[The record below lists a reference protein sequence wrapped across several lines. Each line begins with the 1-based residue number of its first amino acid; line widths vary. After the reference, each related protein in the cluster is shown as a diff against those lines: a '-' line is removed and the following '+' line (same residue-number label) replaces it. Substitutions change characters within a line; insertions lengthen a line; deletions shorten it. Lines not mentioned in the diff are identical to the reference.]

1 MPISSSFG
9 IKCPD
14 NSRFYSG
21 NSTGAF
27 LGCCTIDPA
36 TTSDG
41 LCPNKSLRATTFN
54 SAAYGSI
61 PKQACAGP
69 DVRAEWFVCA
79 YTKPPFMGC
88 CVVDACKKGCAPT
101 ELRPAKLSSIVEDA
115 NVFID
120 GSSSVST
127 STSVSTSAAS
137 SSSASTTPTASPSST
152 ASAAATSNSAHQGMH
167 PGTVAGLAVGTA
179 AGVSAIALLIFWLLR
194 RRRAPASATHVHGL
208 PGSAPDSQCQTP
220 AASAWTF
227 DDRSAAYAGHSSYA
241 SLHQGGADGSRHS
254 IPQEYSAAA
263 KHGSAPSELQGSVRT
278 TVFELHEE
286 TSPPLR
292 SDGFAPR

>member
-1 MPISSSFG
+1 M
-9 IKCPD
+9 CPD
-14 NSRFYSG
+14 DSQFFSG

-41 LCPNKSLRATTFN
+41 LCPNECLRPTTFN
-54 SAAYGSI
+54 SAVYGSI

-69 DVRAEWFVCA
+69 DVGAQWFVCA

-88 CVVDACKKGCAPT
+88 CVADACKKGCAPT

-120 GSSSVST
+120 GPSSFST
-127 STSVSTSAAS
+127 STAS
-137 SSSASTTPTASPSST
+137 SRSASSTPTASPSST
-152 ASAAATSNSAHQGMH
+152 ASAAATSNSAHQGMQ
-167 PGTVAGLAVGTA
+167 PGTVAGLAVSTA
-179 AGVSAIALLIFWLLR
+179 ASVSATALLIFWLLR
-194 RRRAPASATHVHGL
+194 RRRAPASATHDYAL

-227 DDRSAAYAGHSSYA
+227 DDRSAAYAGHLSYA
-241 SLHQGGADGSRHS
+241 SLHQGGADGGRHS
-254 IPQEYSAAA
+254 IPPEYSAVA
-263 KHGSAPSELQGSVRT
+263 KHSSAPSELPGSVTT